1 MTYEEWEQQVPEQI
15 RKDPV
20 WRFLGYRK
28 ALHLSDLAWED
39 TEKLLHDPRGA
50 EFAKQLIRS
59 AGSISANVEEGY
71 GREYG
76 RDRDYFIRVALG
88 SARETRGWYY
98 RAHHLLP
105 QAVIEH
111 RLNLCSEIVALLI
124 TELDSQRQYRSTHR
138 PAHA

>member
-1 MTYEEWEQQVPEQI
+1 MTFEEWEQQVPEQI
-15 RKDPV
+15 KRDPV

-39 TEKLLHDPRGA
+39 TEKMLRDLRGA

-71 GREYG
+71 GRGYG
-76 RDRDYFIRVALG
+76 KDRDYFLRVALG

-98 RAHHLLP
+98 RARHLLSEL
-105 QAVIEH
+105 VLEH
-111 RLNLCSEIVALLI
+111 RLNLCSEIVALLVS
-124 TELDSQRQYRSTHR
+124 ELETQRQYRATQRPEHR
-138 PAHA
+138 